1 MQSIDGKYPLSHHGA
16 IAAGQECRRAANRR
30 GGRAAEIIGSV
41 GHLNALRG
49 LFGRNDLLAAHSNSS
64 PQFPASP
71 APRRAIVLACLATLI

>member
-1 MQSIDGKYPLSHHGA
+1 MA
-16 IAAGQECRRAANRR
+16 ISNIPSWSYRGGPGMPPHSQPS

-71 APRRAIVLACLATLI
+71 APRRAIVLVCLATLI